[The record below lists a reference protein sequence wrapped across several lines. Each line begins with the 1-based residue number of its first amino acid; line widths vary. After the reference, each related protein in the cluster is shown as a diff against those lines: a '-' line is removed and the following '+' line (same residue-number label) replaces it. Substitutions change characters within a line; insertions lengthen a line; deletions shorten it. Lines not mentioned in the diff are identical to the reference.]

1 MYTCSLYNYILHFC
15 EYRNY
20 YLKLVRKV
28 TIYFFNSCES
38 LRDCDVTD
46 FQHVIFSHEFF
57 FFFYI
62 LSCIKK
68 SWTCTFGM
76 RLYLRD
82 RYCINMCAKRE
93 DCYGYT
99 AKLIRILKKFANT
112 KNPHYSQIRS
122 LYILVTI
129 YIIEVMINYV
139 ISKNVRFDKIRTC
152 MKVHISSGVARQIA
166 RKLTLTC
173 IFLFLKKI

>member
-1 MYTCSLYNYILHFC
+1 MS
-15 EYRNY
+15 
-20 YLKLVRKV
+20 
-28 TIYFFNSCES
+28 FF
-38 LRDCDVTD
+38 LTKIR
-46 FQHVIFSHEFF
+46 IFF
-57 FFFYI
+57 FIFFYI

-82 RYCINMCAKRE
+82 RYYINVCAKHE

-112 KNPHYSQIRS
+112 KKNPHYSQIRS

-129 YIIEVMINYV
+129 YIIEVTINYV

-152 MKVHISSGVARQIA
+152 MKVHIPSGVARQIA
-166 RKLTLTC
+166 RKLTC
-173 IFLFLKKI
+173 MHWPVHFFFF

>member
-1 MYTCSLYNYILHFC
+1 M
-15 EYRNY
+15 
-20 YLKLVRKV
+20 KV
-28 TIYFFNSCES
+28 FVIVMWQTFNMSFFLTKN
-38 LRDCDVTD
+38 
-46 FQHVIFSHEFF
+46 FF
-57 FFFYI
+57 IYI

-82 RYCINMCAKRE
+82 RYYINMCAKRE

-129 YIIEVMINYV
+129 YIIEVTINYV

-152 MKVHISSGVARQIA
+152 MKVHIPSGVARQIA
-166 RKLTLTC
+166 RKLTC
-173 IFLFLKKI
+173 MHWPVHFFFF